1 MLDTLNVQNIRSA
14 ASGCDSVV
22 WISGQ
27 NVEDVVEK
35 GVDFNQIL
43 ML

>member
-1 MLDTLNVQNIRSA
+1 M
-14 ASGCDSVV
+14 ASIPDSVV
-22 WISGQ
+22 WISGE
-27 NVEDVVEK
+27 NVEYLVEK